1 MHIQI
6 DFITYFAFEKSVVHP
21 VWRREPPLPA
31 RAVVDVEAGL
41 DPIVGPDKRSG
52 SQARPD
58 MIIVGYEVFLNKQF
72 HLLWQVFV
80 VITVFHKYRPFKYVW
95 FTMLGFRTLEYF
107 FVK

>member
-80 VITVFHKYRPFKYVW
+80 VITVFHKYRPATHLW
-95 FTMLGFRTLEYF
+95 FTMFGSGRWNNSF
-107 FVK
+107 

>member
-58 MIIVGYEVFLNKQF
+58 MIIVRYEVFLNTQF

-80 VITVFHKYRPFKYVW
+80 VITVFHKYRPVKYVW

-107 FVK
+107 FLK